1 MRELVQVT
9 GGMFIPDHDYVG
21 NTYTGSNLTQVQY
34 RRGGATGSIVAT
46 LTMTYNVNDDVVTV
60 VKS

>member
-9 GGMFIPDHDYVG
+9 GGMFIPDHDFVG
-21 NTYTGSNLTQVQY
+21 NTYTGSNLTQVEY
-34 RRGGATGSIVAT
+34 RRGGDTGNIVAT
-46 LTMTYNVNDDVVTV
+46 LTLTYNVNDDVVTV

>member
-9 GGMFIPDHDYVG
+9 GGMFIPDHDYVS
-21 NTYTGSNLTQVQY
+21 NTYTGSNLSQVEY
-34 RRGGATGSIVAT
+34 RRGGATGTVVAT
-46 LTMTYNVNDDVVTV
+46 LTMTYNVNDDIVTV